1 MDHPSWNPLLIL
13 FALGCLLVLCVHGQ
27 PLLSY
32 LKCWVPQHVMPT
44 LPPFLDFW
52 VCFIVLCSS
61 HYSLPL
67 QAIHAIPMTWR
78 VTVCSGYQICLYNS
92 NSWLAFWPN
101 ITACL
106 KLNSV
111 LAQLQI
117 HTCPSISFPLAFPI
131 SQTLNFICQNLWSP
145 FWHLSFSL
153 SSTITDHQSPNPIKS
168 TSEMQCKSTTFY
180 HSHCLHASQSQP
192 HNASHPSDLFSAW

>member
-44 LPPFLDFW
+44 LPL
-52 VCFIVLCSS
+52 S
-61 HYSLPL
+61 L

-101 ITACL
+101 IAACL

-131 SQTLNFICQNLWSP
+131 SLKHLILYARTFGVLFDTFHFLSP
-145 FWHLSFSL
+145 LLSQIINHQIL
-153 SSTITDHQSPNPIKS
+153 SSLHQKCSASLPRF
-168 TSEMQCKSTTFY
+168 TTPTA
-180 HSHCLHASQSQP
+180 CTLVK
-192 HNASHPSDLFSAW
+192 ASHITLRTLLICSLHDRQHALIFKSPIW